1 MRRLVVAFALVGVCA
16 VAAGCAARATDD
28 RPVVHIAPAAQPSVS
43 RPVDQALPTNDELT
57 AAFGG
62 AGYMGHLVKGGP
74 EMLLQGVKDAEATP
88 VDCVSAGYRL
98 EKAVYG
104 ASPVQAVA
112 SQTWTGGSF
121 DGPPTS
127 GFFGAVKFATADD
140 AKAFF
145 AASADKW
152 HRCNGQTLVLS
163 QPEHGAQGFS
173 KITDVTVEPTVV
185 SAVVMHDAGSAVQRA
200 LGVAGDCIVDVE
212 ITAADQGSGAQSAV
226 TVADL
231 MLKNVGAS

>member
-1 MRRLVVAFALVGVCA
+1 MRRLVLAFALVGACGA
-16 VAAGCAARATDD
+16 VAGCAAPATDN

-62 AGYMGHLVKGGP
+62 VGFMGQLVKGGP
-74 EMLLQGVKDAEATP
+74 DMLLQGVKDAEATP

-104 ASPVQAVA
+104 GSPVQTVA

-127 GFFGAVKFATADD
+127 GFFGVVKFATPDD

-163 QPEHGAQGFS
+163 QPEHGAQGSS
-173 KITDVTVEPTVV
+173 KITDVTVEPDVV

-200 LGVAGDCIVDVE
+200 LGVAGDCVVDVE
-212 ITAADQGSGAQSAV
+212 MTAADQGIGAQSAV
-226 TVADL
+226 TVAKL
-231 MLKNVGAS
+231 MLKKIGTS

>member
-1 MRRLVVAFALVGVCA
+1 MMRSSALASVAVSACLLVTA
-16 VAAGCAARATDD
+16 CAAPSDG

-43 RPVDQALPTNDELT
+43 RPVAAALPTNDELI

-62 AGYMGHLVKGGP
+62 AGFVGQLVNGGP
-74 EMLLQGVKDAEATP
+74 DMLLQGVDDADATP

-104 ASPVQAVA
+104 ASPVQSVA

-121 DGPPTS
+121 DSPPTS
-127 GFFGAVKFATADD
+127 GFFGVVKFATSDD

-152 HRCNGQTLVLS
+152 HRCNGQTLVLN
-163 QPEHGAQGFS
+163 QVAHGAQGTS
-173 KITDVTVEPTVV
+173 KITDVRVDTRLV
-185 SAVVMHDAGSAVQRA
+185 SALVLRDGGAAVERA
-200 LGVAGDCIVDVE
+200 LGLAGDCVVDVE
-212 ITAADQGSGAQSAV
+212 VTAADPASDAHGAV

-231 MLKNVGAS
+231 MLKKIGAA